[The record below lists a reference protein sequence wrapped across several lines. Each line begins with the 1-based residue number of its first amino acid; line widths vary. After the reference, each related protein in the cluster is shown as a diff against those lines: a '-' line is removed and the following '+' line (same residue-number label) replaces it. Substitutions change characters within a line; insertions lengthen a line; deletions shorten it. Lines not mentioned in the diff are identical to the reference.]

1 MYPRAAV
8 LAWSFRL
15 EGAFPLKRNMHA
27 RIIHND
33 RLLEAAKA
41 RLPALSSASLYG
53 RGVFTT
59 LAVYRGRAFL
69 WPEHWAR
76 LISHA
81 ERCGVRP
88 GHFDQET
95 VGRALTRLI
104 KENGVEEGRARV
116 TLLVRAVRGVWK
128 DGGAG
133 GLETDLLV
141 MTGDARPAPAEGLA
155 LTLSPYRL
163 NTLSPLTG
171 VKSVNYLEHVI
182 AWEEAH
188 ARDFH
193 EAVVL
198 NERGEIVSATMA
210 NIFWVTRGT
219 IHTPALATGALS
231 GTTRARVIA
240 LAEELAFPLVEGMYD
255 TSDLGDADEIFLTSS
270 AHGVGLVTTYDFH
283 RYTVAAGSVVLRL
296 REAFRQ
302 LTLRDAE
309 ET

>member
-1 MYPRAAV
+1 
-8 LAWSFRL
+8 
-15 EGAFPLKRNMHA
+15 MHA
-27 RIIHND
+27 QIIHND
-33 RLLEAAKA
+33 RLLELAKA
-41 RLPALSSASLYG
+41 RLPALTSASLYG

-59 LAVYRGRAFL
+59 LAVYRGRPFL
-69 WPEHWAR
+69 WPEHWMR
-76 LISHA
+76 LVAHA
-81 ERCGVRP
+81 ERCGVRT

-95 VGRALTRLI
+95 VGRALVRLI
-104 KENGVEEGRARV
+104 KENKVEEGRARV
-116 TLLVRAVRGVWK
+116 TLLVRAVRGVWR
-128 DGGAG
+128 DRSAG

-141 MTGDARPAPAEGLA
+141 MTGDARPAPEEGLS

-163 NTLSPLTG
+163 STLSPLTG

-182 AWEEAH
+182 AWEEAR

-198 NERGEIVSATMA
+198 NERGEIAAATMA
-210 NIFWVTRGT
+210 NLFWVTRGT
-219 IHTPALATGALS
+219 IHTPALATGALA

-240 LAEELAFPLVEGMYD
+240 LAEELAFPFVEGTYD
-255 TSDLGDADEIFLTSS
+255 TSDLSDADEIFLTSA

-283 RYTVAAGSVVLRL
+283 RYTVAAGSVAVRL

-302 LTLRDAE
+302 LTLHGGE

>member
-1 MYPRAAV
+1 
-8 LAWSFRL
+8 
-15 EGAFPLKRNMHA
+15 MHA

-33 RLLEAAKA
+33 RLIELQKA
-41 RLPALSSASLYG
+41 RLPALSSATLYG

-59 LAVYRGRAFL
+59 LAVHRGRPFL

-76 LISHA
+76 LVAHA

-95 VGRALTRLI
+95 TERALLKLI
-104 KENGVEEGRARV
+104 KENNVEEGRARL
-116 TLLVRAVRGVWK
+116 TLLTRAVRGVWK
-128 DGGAG
+128 ERGGG
-133 GLETDLLV
+133 GVETDLLI
-141 MTGDARPAPAEGLA
+141 MTGDARPAPEEGLA
-155 LTLSPYRL
+155 ITLSPYRL
-163 NTLSPLTG
+163 NTLSPLAG

-182 AWEEAH
+182 GWEEAH

-198 NERGEIVSATMA
+198 NERGEIAGATMA

-219 IHTPALATGALS
+219 LHTPALITGALA

-240 LAEELAFPLVEGMYD
+240 LAEELALPLVEGTYD
-255 TSDLGDADEIFLTSS
+255 TSALSDADEIFLTSA
-270 AHGVGLVTTYDFH
+270 AHGIGLVTTYDFH
-283 RYTVAAGSVVLRL
+283 RYTVSAGSVALRL

-302 LTLRDAE
+302 LTLHGGGEA
-309 ET
+309 T

>member
-1 MYPRAAV
+1 
-8 LAWSFRL
+8 
-15 EGAFPLKRNMHA
+15 MHA

-41 RLPALSSASLYG
+41 QLPALTSAMLYG

-59 LAVYRGRAFL
+59 LAVHRGRPFL

-76 LISHA
+76 LVAHA
-81 ERCGVRP
+81 GRCGVRP

-95 VGRALTRLI
+95 VGGALVKLI
-104 KENGVEEGRARV
+104 DANEVEEGRARV
-116 TLLVRAVRGVWK
+116 TLLTRAVRGVWK
-128 DGGAG
+128 AGGAAG
-133 GLETDLLV
+133 AETDLLV
-141 MTGDARPAPAEGLA
+141 MTGDARAVPEEGLA

-193 EAVVL
+193 EAVVS
-198 NERGEIVSATMA
+198 NVRGEIASATMA

-219 IHTPALATGALS
+219 IHTPALITGALA

-240 LAEELAFPLVEGMYD
+240 LAEELAVPLVEGTYD
-255 TSDLGDADEIFLTSS
+255 ASHLGDADEIFLTS
-270 AHGVGLVTTYDFH
+270 ATHGVGLVTTYDFH
-283 RYTVAAGSVVLRL
+283 RYTVSAGSVVLRL

-302 LTLRDAE
+302 LTLRGGE
-309 ET
+309 EA

>member
-1 MYPRAAV
+1 
-8 LAWSFRL
+8 
-15 EGAFPLKRNMHA
+15 MHA
-27 RIIHND
+27 RIIHNE
-33 RLLEAAKA
+33 RLLELAKA

-59 LAVYRGRAFL
+59 LAVHRGRPFL

-76 LISHA
+76 LVGHA
-81 ERCGVRP
+81 GRCGVP
-88 GHFDQET
+88 LGHLDQET
-95 VGRALTRLI
+95 VGGALVRLI
-104 KENGVEEGRARV
+104 KENKVEEGRARV
-116 TLLVRAVRGVWK
+116 TLLVRAVRGVWS
-128 DGGAG
+128 DNRGTGGP
-133 GLETDLLV
+133 ETDLLL
-141 MTGDARPAPAEGLA
+141 MTGDARPAPEEGLS

-198 NERGEIVSATMA
+198 NERGEIASATMA

-219 IHTPALATGALS
+219 IHTPALITGALA
-231 GTTRARVIA
+231 GTTRARVLA
-240 LAEELAFPLVEGMYD
+240 LAEELALPLVEGTYD
-255 TSDLGDADEIFLTSS
+255 ASHLGDADEIFLTS
-270 AHGVGLVTTYDFH
+270 ATHGVGPVTTYDFH
-283 RYTVAAGSVVLRL
+283 RYTVSAGSVVLRL

-302 LTLRDAE
+302 LTLRGGE
-309 ET
+309 EA

>member
-1 MYPRAAV
+1 
-8 LAWSFRL
+8 
-15 EGAFPLKRNMHA
+15 MHA

-33 RLLEAAKA
+33 RLLELQKA
-41 RLPALSSASLYG
+41 RLPALSSATLYG

-59 LAVYRGRAFL
+59 LAVHRGRPFL

-76 LISHA
+76 LVAHA

-95 VGRALTRLI
+95 TRQSLFKLI
-104 KENGVEEGRARV
+104 KENEVEEGRARV
-116 TLLVRAVRGVWK
+116 TLLTRAVRGVWK
-128 DGGAG
+128 EKNSGGV
-133 GLETDLLV
+133 ETDLLI
-141 MTGDARPAPAEGLA
+141 MTGDARPAPEEGLA
-155 LTLSPYRL
+155 ITLSPYRL
-163 NTLSPLTG
+163 NTLSPLAG

-182 AWEEAH
+182 GWEEAH

-198 NERGEIVSATMA
+198 NERGEIAGATMA

-219 IHTPALATGALS
+219 LHTPALITGALA
-231 GTTRARVIA
+231 GTTRACVIA
-240 LAEELAFPLVEGMYD
+240 LAEELAFPLVEGVYD
-255 TSDLGDADEIFLTSS
+255 TSDLSDADEIFLTSA

-283 RYTVAAGSVVLRL
+283 RYTVSAGSVALRL

-302 LTLRDAE
+302 LTLSGDEA
-309 ET
+309 T

>member
-1 MYPRAAV
+1 
-8 LAWSFRL
+8 
-15 EGAFPLKRNMHA
+15 MHA

-33 RLLEAAKA
+33 RLLELQKA
-41 RLPALSSASLYG
+41 RLPALTSATLYG

-59 LAVYRGRAFL
+59 LAVYRGRPFL

-76 LISHA
+76 LVAHA
-81 ERCGVRP
+81 GRCGVRL
-88 GHFDQET
+88 GHFDEET
-95 VGRALTRLI
+95 TGRALVRLI
-104 KENGVEEGRARV
+104 QENEVGEGRARV

-128 DGGAG
+128 ERGGAG
-133 GLETDLLV
+133 GGGETDLLIV
-141 MTGDARPAPAEGLA
+141 TGDARPAPEEGLA

-163 NTLSPLTG
+163 NTLSSLAG

-182 AWEEAH
+182 GWEEAH

-198 NERGEIVSATMA
+198 NERGEIAGATMA

-219 IHTPALATGALS
+219 IHTPALATGALA

-240 LAEELAFPLVEGMYD
+240 LAEELALPFVEGAYD
-255 TSDLGDADEIFLTSS
+255 TSDLGDADEIFLTSA
-270 AHGVGLVTTYDFH
+270 AHGIGLVTTYDFH
-283 RYTVAAGSVVLRL
+283 RYTVSAGSVALRL

-302 LTLRDAE
+302 LTLDGGGEAQGRK
-309 ET
+309 

>member
-1 MYPRAAV
+1 
-8 LAWSFRL
+8 
-15 EGAFPLKRNMHA
+15 MHA

-33 RLLEAAKA
+33 RLIDSARA
-41 RLPALSSASLYG
+41 RLPALTSAMLYG

-59 LAVYRGRAFL
+59 LAVHRGRPFL

-76 LISHA
+76 LVAHA
-81 ERCGVRP
+81 ERCGVRLDE
-88 GHFDQET
+88 FDQET
-95 VGRALTRLI
+95 IGRALVRLI
-104 KENGVEEGRARV
+104 AENKVEDGRARV
-116 TLLVRAVRGVWK
+116 TLLTRALRGVWK
-128 DGGAG
+128 DAREGEG
-133 GLETDLLV
+133 ETDLLV
-141 MTGDARPAPAEGLA
+141 MTGDARRAPEEGLA

-171 VKSVNYLEHVI
+171 IKSVNYLEHVI

-193 EAVVL
+193 EAVVS
-198 NERGEIVSATMA
+198 NERGEIASATMA

-231 GTTRARVIA
+231 GTTRARIIT
-240 LAEELAFPLVEGMYD
+240 LAAELAFPLVEGTYD
-255 TSDLGDADEIFLTSS
+255 TSDLGDSDEIFLTSA

-283 RYTVAAGSVVLRL
+283 RYTVAAGSVSLRL

-302 LTLRDAE
+302 LTLQHGE
-309 ET
+309 E

>member
-1 MYPRAAV
+1 
-8 LAWSFRL
+8 
-15 EGAFPLKRNMHA
+15 MHA
-27 RIIHND
+27 QIIHNE
-33 RLLEAAKA
+33 RLLEVAKA
-41 RLPALSSASLYG
+41 RLPALTSASLYG

-59 LAVYRGRAFL
+59 LAVYRGRPFL

-76 LISHA
+76 LVLHA
-81 ERCGVRP
+81 ERCGVRL
-88 GHFDQET
+88 GHLDQET
-95 VGRALTRLI
+95 VGRALVRLI

-116 TLLVRAVRGVWK
+116 TLLMRAVRGVWR
-128 DGGAG
+128 DRSAG

-141 MTGDARPAPAEGLA
+141 MTGDARPAPEEGLS

-163 NTLSPLTG
+163 STLSPLTG

-198 NERGEIVSATMA
+198 NERGEIAAATMA

-219 IHTPALATGALS
+219 IHTPALATGALA

-240 LAEELAFPLVEGMYD
+240 LAEELAFPLVEGTYD
-255 TSDLGDADEIFLTSS
+255 TSDLSDADEIFLTSA

-283 RYTVAAGSVVLRL
+283 RYTVAAGSVAVRL
-296 REAFRQ
+296 HEAFRQ
-302 LTLRDAE
+302 LTLHSE
-309 ET
+309 KEL

>member
-1 MYPRAAV
+1 
-8 LAWSFRL
+8 
-15 EGAFPLKRNMHA
+15 MHA

-33 RLLEAAKA
+33 RLIESAKA
-41 RLPALSSASLYG
+41 QLPALTSAMLYG

-59 LAVYRGRAFL
+59 LAVHRGRPFL

-76 LISHA
+76 LVAHA
-81 ERCGVRP
+81 GRCGVRP
-88 GHFDQET
+88 GQFDQET
-95 VGRALTRLI
+95 VARALVKLI
-104 KENGVEEGRARV
+104 DANEVEEGRARL
-116 TLLVRAVRGVWK
+116 TLLTRAVRGVWK
-128 DGGAG
+128 AGGAG
-133 GLETDLLV
+133 GVETDLLV
-141 MTGDARPAPAEGLA
+141 MTGDPRPAPEEGLA

-193 EAVVL
+193 EAVVS

-219 IHTPALATGALS
+219 IHTPALITGALA
-231 GTTRARVIA
+231 GTTRARILA
-240 LAEELAFPLVEGMYD
+240 LAEELALPLVEGTYD
-255 TSDLGDADEIFLTSS
+255 ASHLGDADEIFLTS
-270 AHGVGLVTTYDFH
+270 ATHGVGLVTTYDFH
-283 RYTVAAGSVVLRL
+283 RYTVSAGSVVLRL

-302 LTLRDAE
+302 LTLRGGE
-309 ET
+309 EA